1 MHKPSGI
8 WKLGLAFSLLSA
20 LSFGVL
26 PIALKGILNTMDA
39 FTLTWYR
46 FVMAGALLAIL
57 NVRPNKFSWSA
68 LPGFRL
74 GVLIVVAG
82 ALMSVNFLCYLL
94 GLAYVSPSTAQV
106 VIQLAPLFL
115 LLGSLVVYKE
125 SFSRGQWIGLFIMVF
140 GLALFFN
147 QRLTEMLSRL
157 TNDTIGALLIM
168 AAAFTWAIYGLMQK
182 RLLLFYSSGVTL
194 LLFYIV
200 DALIFLPFAS
210 PNRIFDLT
218 GPQLGLLGGCGLA
231 SALSYIG
238 FAEAL
243 NHWEA
248 TRVSA
253 MLALVPI
260 ITVVSVR
267 ATNTLWPEV
276 IPPESLSLLSIAG
289 ALFVVAGSMATAL
302 LRQKK

>member
-20 LSFGVL
+20 VSFGLL
-26 PIALKGILNTMDA
+26 PIALKSALGTLDV

-46 FVMAGALLAIL
+46 FVMAGGILAVL
-57 NVRPNKFSWSA
+57 TVRPGKFSWSA
-68 LPGFRL
+68 PPGFRL
-74 GVLIVVAG
+74 VAQIVIAG
-82 ALMSVNFLCYLL
+82 ALMSVNFLFYLL

-106 VIQLAPLFL
+106 VIQFAPLFL
-115 LLGSLVVYKE
+115 LFGSLVVYKE
-125 SFSRGQWIGLFIMVF
+125 TFVRGQWIGLFVMVF
-140 GLALFFN
+140 GMALFFN
-147 QRLTEMLSRL
+147 QRLTEMLSHL
-157 TNDTIGALLIM
+157 SNDTIGALLIM

-182 RLLLFYSSGVTL
+182 RLLLSYSSGVTL

-200 DALIFLPFAS
+200 DALIFLPFAH
-210 PNRIFDLT
+210 PGRIFNLT
-218 GPQLGLLGGCGLA
+218 GQQLGLLGGCGLA

-260 ITVVSVR
+260 ITVVSVQ

-276 IPPESLSLLSIAG
+276 IPPESLSLLSIVG
-289 ALFVVAGSMATAL
+289 ALLVVAGSMVTAL
-302 LRQKK
+302 LRQKR

>member
-20 LSFGVL
+20 VSFGLL
-26 PIALKGILNTMDA
+26 PIVLKSALGTLDA
-39 FTLTWYR
+39 YTLTWYR
-46 FVMAGALLAIL
+46 FVMAGALLAAL
-57 NVRPNKFSWSA
+57 TVRPGKFSWSA

-74 GVLIVVAG
+74 GAQIVIAG

-115 LLGSLVVYKE
+115 LLGSMVVYKE
-125 SFSRGQWIGLFIMVF
+125 SFVRGQWIGLFVMVF

-147 QRLTEMLSRL
+147 QRLTEMLSHL
-157 TNDTIGALLIM
+157 SNDTIGALLIM

-182 RLLLFYSSGVTL
+182 RLLLSYSSGVTL

-200 DALIFLPFAS
+200 DALIFLPFAD
-210 PNRIFDLT
+210 PGRIFSLT
-218 GPQLGLLGGCGLA
+218 GQQLGLLAGCGLA

-267 ATNTLWPEV
+267 ATNSLWPDV

-289 ALFVVAGSMATAL
+289 ALLVVAGSMVTAL
-302 LRQKK
+302 LRQKR